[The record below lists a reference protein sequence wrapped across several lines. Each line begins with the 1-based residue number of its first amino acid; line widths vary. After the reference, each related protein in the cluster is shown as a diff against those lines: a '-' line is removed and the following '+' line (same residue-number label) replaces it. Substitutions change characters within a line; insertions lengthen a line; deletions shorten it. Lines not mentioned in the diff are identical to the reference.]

1 MTTPQLKPHP
11 QTVATVATAT
21 ATAVT
26 WEPFP
31 PQPPKRLDM
40 EQALSA
46 RALIETLRHILT
58 TGFRD
63 AYHPT
68 ILVDDQIPIFYDP
81 GTPPGRQRP
90 VAIPDCTIALDVD
103 TRAAHAR
110 WGYDPTQLGKPP
122 DLVIEFA
129 SRSAYRNDLTTKRDI
144 YRDLRIMEYWRFDA
158 TGGLRYGRPITGE
171 RLEGGE
177 YRQLPTLRYGY
188 GIVGSTSI
196 VLDLNFRWNGR
207 RFTIHN
213 PYTGVEYLHSRDEI
227 VQLSAESLRLQ
238 AEKKTLAEATRVG
251 GAGQEKGNSA
261 LPDKSVPPP
270 SLPVAGWRRAPVAA
284 GTAVT
289 GAGGRAGL

>member
-11 QTVATVATAT
+11 QTAATAI

-40 EQALSA
+40 EQALPAST
-46 RALIETLRHILT
+46 LLETLRHILT
-58 TGFRD
+58 PGLRD

-90 VAIPDCTIALDVD
+90 VIPDCTIALDVD

-110 WGYDPTQLGKPP
+110 RGYDPIQLGKPP

-129 SRSAYRNDLTTKRDI
+129 SRSTYRIDMTTKRDI
-144 YRDLRIMEYWRFDA
+144 YRDLKIMEYWRFDA

-171 RLEGGE
+171 RLAGGE
-177 YRQLPTLRYGY
+177 YRLLPTLRYGY

-213 PYTGVEYLHSRDEI
+213 PYTGVEYLHPRDEI
-227 VQLSAESLRLQ
+227 VQLSAENRGVRAENNQLSEANRSLSAENLRLQ
-238 AEKKTLAEATRVG
+238 AEI
-251 GAGQEKGNSA
+251 
-261 LPDKSVPPP
+261 
-270 SLPVAGWRRAPVAA
+270 RRLRRQ
-284 GTAVT
+284 G
-289 GAGGRAGL
+289 

>member
-11 QTVATVATAT
+11 QTVATAT

-40 EQALSA
+40 EQARPASTL
-46 RALIETLRHILT
+46 LETLRHILT
-58 TGFRD
+58 PGFPY

-68 ILVDDQIPIFYDP
+68 IFVDDQIPIFYDP

-90 VAIPDCTIALDVD
+90 VIPDCTIALDVD

-110 WGYDPTQLGKPP
+110 WGYDPIQMGKPP

-129 SRSAYRNDLTTKRDI
+129 SRSTYRNDMTTKRDI
-144 YRDLRIMEYWRFDA
+144 YRDLKIMEYWRFDA
-158 TGGLRYGRPITGE
+158 TGGLRYGRPLTGE

-207 RFTIHN
+207 WFTIHN
-213 PYTGVEYLHSRDEI
+213 PYTGVEYLHPREEI
-227 VQLSAESLRLQ
+227 VQLSEAHRSVRAENLRLQ
-238 AEKKTLAEATRVG
+238 AEI
-251 GAGQEKGNSA
+251 
-261 LPDKSVPPP
+261 
-270 SLPVAGWRRAPVAA
+270 RRLRRQ
-284 GTAVT
+284 G
-289 GAGGRAGL
+289 

>member
-11 QTVATVATAT
+11 QTVATVATET
-21 ATAVT
+21 ATTAI

-40 EQALSA
+40 EQALPA
-46 RALIETLRHILT
+46 NILLETLRHILT
-58 TGFRD
+58 PGFRD
-63 AYHPT
+63 AYAYHPT
-68 ILVDDQIPIFYDP
+68 IFVDDQIPIFYDP

-90 VAIPDCTIALDVD
+90 VIPDCTIALDVD

-110 WGYDPTQLGKPP
+110 WGYDPIQLGKPP

-129 SRSAYRNDLTTKRDI
+129 SRSTYRNDMTTKRDI

-171 RLEGGE
+171 RLERGE
-177 YRQLPTLRYGY
+177 YRRLPTLRYDY
-188 GIVGSTSI
+188 GVVGSTSI

-213 PYTGVEYLHSRDEI
+213 PDTGVEYLHPREENIQLSEAHRNLSIENRN
-227 VQLSAESLRLQ
+227 LSAENRNVHAENRSVRAENLRLQ
-238 AEKKTLAEATRVG
+238 AEI
-251 GAGQEKGNSA
+251 
-261 LPDKSVPPP
+261 
-270 SLPVAGWRRAPVAA
+270 RRLRRQ
-284 GTAVT
+284 G
-289 GAGGRAGL
+289 